1 MDAQPTLRPKCQL
14 IPEPDVGRPF
24 SEEAPASL
32 ELGVNRCYVFM
43 QREGIEG
50 PMRILSLRLIVALIV
65 GVTLVSLASSWY
77 QVQAEK
83 DALRHDLERKAET
96 FGESLAGNA
105 EAYLQAGDRPGLE
118 RMVRRFSNRD
128 HLLGVGV
135 YDQTIFPLAV
145 TRDLNDLLPGTRPA
159 LVDALASNRPE
170 TRYTRLHSKRI
181 YLLAAPLHDVNKNLA
196 GGMIIVYDTAYI
208 RAETFRVWSRA
219 FVHIAGLA
227 LAIAAIT
234 LLIVRWS
241 LAGPIARAAQWM
253 KSLRT
258 GRQAIQPQAKELAF
272 LQPLAREV
280 APLAESMRQA
290 RAAAEIEAR
299 LRNTYESLWTAE
311 RLADHVRT
319 KLDGSGLFVIS
330 NREPYVHSR
339 QSGAITVT
347 VPASGLVT
355 AIEPILRA
363 CHGTWVAQGSGN
375 ADREVVDS
383 HDRLQVP
390 PDDPRYTLRRVWLSE
405 EEEDGY
411 YYGFANEGLWPLC
424 HMAHTRPTFRA
435 TDWEYYT
442 QVNARFADAVAEEM
456 AGEEH
461 PVVLIQDYHF
471 ALLPRMVKDRM
482 PHARV
487 AIFWHIP
494 WPNPEAFSIC
504 PWQQELLDGLL
515 GADLIGFHVQAH
527 CNNFLSTVDRVLE
540 ARVDWEHFSVKRKDH
555 WSSVLPFPISVEF
568 LEVAEDSAGND
579 AAEARSALIAELG
592 IEASLLGV
600 GVDRLD
606 YTKGILERFQAIES
620 FFESYP
626 RYQGKFTFIQI
637 GAPSRSHIQRY
648 ADFQREVEDEANR
661 INERFRRG
669 KWRPIVLLNH
679 QHSHQEVRR
688 YYRAAHLCM
697 VTSLHDGMNLVA
709 KEYVAARQDERGVLI
724 LSRFTG
730 AARELRDALIVNPYN
745 IRSTGEAIAQA
756 LEMDVGEMVDRMRR
770 MRRSVKEHNIYWWAA
785 SLIGELCEL
794 RLRN

>member
-1 MDAQPTLRPKCQL
+1 
-14 IPEPDVGRPF
+14 
-24 SEEAPASL
+24 
-32 ELGVNRCYVFM
+32 
-43 QREGIEG
+43 
-50 PMRILSLRLIVALIV
+50 MRILSLRLIVALVV
-65 GVTLVSLASSWY
+65 GLTLVSLASSWY

-83 DALRHDLERKAET
+83 DALRRDLERKAET

-118 RMVRRFSNRD
+118 QMVRRFSNRD

-135 YDQTIFPLAV
+135 YDRTFFPLAV
-145 TRDLNDLLPGTRPA
+145 TRDLNDVLPGTPPA
-159 LVDALASNRPE
+159 LGEALANNRPE
-170 TRYTRLHSKRI
+170 TRYARLHSKRL
-181 YLLAAPLHDVNKNLA
+181 YLLAAPLHAVNKSVA
-196 GGMIIVYDTAYI
+196 GGMIIAYDTGYI
-208 RAETFRVWSRA
+208 RAEIFRVWSRT

-227 LAIAAIT
+227 LAIVAIT

-253 KSLRT
+253 KTLRT
-258 GRQAIQPQAKELAF
+258 GRHAIQPQAKELDF

-290 RAAAEIEAR
+290 RAAAELEAR

-319 KLDGSGLFVIS
+319 KLEGSGLFVIS

-339 QSGAITVT
+339 QGGAITVT

-383 HDRLQVP
+383 HNRLQVP
-390 PDDPRYTLRRVWLSE
+390 PDDPRYTLRRVWLSAE
-405 EEEDGY
+405 EEEGY

-424 HMAHTRPTFRA
+424 HMAHTRPTFRE
-435 TDWEYYT
+435 TDWEYYN

-471 ALLPRMVKDRM
+471 ALLPRMLKDRM
-482 PHARV
+482 PNARV

-568 LEVAEDSAGND
+568 LEEVEDSAGSD
-579 AAEARSALIAELG
+579 AAEARSALLAELG

-606 YTKGILERFQAIES
+606 YTKGIIERFQAVES
-620 FFESYP
+620 FLDSYP
-626 RYQGKFTFIQI
+626 RYKEKFTFIQI

-661 INERFRRG
+661 INERFRHA
-669 KWRPIVLLNH
+669 KWRPIVLLNR
-679 QHSHQEVRR
+679 QHSHEEVRR
-688 YYRAAHLCM
+688 YFRAAHLCM

-709 KEYVAARQDERGVLI
+709 KEYVAARHDERGVLI

-730 AARELRDALIVNPYN
+730 AARDLRDAVIVNPYD

-756 LEMDVGEMVDRMRR
+756 LKMDVGEMVDRMRR
-770 MRRSVKEHNIYWWAA
+770 MRRSVKEHNIYWWAG

-794 RLRN
+794 RLSRG

>member
-1 MDAQPTLRPKCQL
+1 LLLFPKKHRLRWKLSAVDISSSCT
-14 IPEPDVGRPF
+14 E
-24 SEEAPASL
+24 
-32 ELGVNRCYVFM
+32 N
-43 QREGIEG
+43 GIDG
-50 PMRILSLRLIVALIV
+50 SMRILSLRLIVALIL

-83 DALRHDLERKAET
+83 EALRRDLERKAET

-105 EAYLQAGDRPGLE
+105 EYYLQAGDRPGLE
-118 RMVRRFSNRD
+118 RMVQRFSDRD

-135 YDQTIFPLAV
+135 YDRDLFPLAV
-145 TRDLNDLLPGTRPA
+145 TRDLSDILPGNPPA
-159 LVDALASNRPE
+159 LTDAMANNRHE
-170 TRYTRLHSKRI
+170 ARYTRLHFKRL
-181 YLLAAPLHDVNKNLA
+181 YLLAAPLHAVNRNVA

-208 RAETFRVWSRA
+208 RAEIFRVWSRV

-227 LAIAAIT
+227 LVIVAIT

-253 KSLRT
+253 KTLRT
-258 GRQAIQPQAKELAF
+258 GRHATQPETVELDF

-299 LRNTYESLWTAE
+299 LRNTNESLWTAE

-330 NREPYVHSR
+330 NREPYIHSR
-339 QSGAITVT
+339 QGGTITVT

-355 AIEPILRA
+355 ALEPILRA

-375 ADREVVDS
+375 ADRETVDS

-390 PDDPRYTLRRVWLSE
+390 PDDPRYTLRRVWLSAE
-405 EEEDGY
+405 EEEGY

-435 TDWEYYT
+435 TDWEYYN

-456 AGEEH
+456 ANEKH

-471 ALLPRMVKDRM
+471 ALLPRMIKERM

-540 ARVDWEHFSVKRKDH
+540 ARVDWEHFSVKRKEH
-555 WSSVLPFPISVEF
+555 WSSVLPFPISVEI
-568 LEVAEDSAGND
+568 LEEADAPAGND
-579 AAEARSALIAELG
+579 AAEERSALIAELG

-600 GVDRLD
+600 GVDRVD
-606 YTKGILERFQAIES
+606 YTKGILERFQAVES
-620 FFESYP
+620 FLEGYP

-637 GAPSRSHIQRY
+637 GAPSRIHIQRY

-661 INERFRRG
+661 INQRFRRG
-669 KWRPIVLLNH
+669 KWRPIVFLNR

-730 AARELRDALIVNPYN
+730 AARDLRDALIVNPYD

-756 LEMDVGEMVDRMRR
+756 LEMDVAEMVDRMRR
-770 MRRSVKEHNIYWWAA
+770 MRRSVTEHNIYWWAA

-794 RLRN
+794 RLRGGALARVRGTKMETRRP

>member
-1 MDAQPTLRPKCQL
+1 
-14 IPEPDVGRPF
+14 
-24 SEEAPASL
+24 
-32 ELGVNRCYVFM
+32 
-43 QREGIEG
+43 
-50 PMRILSLRLIVALIV
+50 
-65 GVTLVSLASSWY
+65 
-77 QVQAEK
+77 
-83 DALRHDLERKAET
+83 
-96 FGESLAGNA
+96 
-105 EAYLQAGDRPGLE
+105 
-118 RMVRRFSNRD
+118 MVRRFSNRD

-135 YDQTIFPLAV
+135 YDQTFFPLAV
-145 TRDLNDLLPGTRPA
+145 TRDLNDLLPGTPPA
-159 LVDALASNRPE
+159 LADALASNRPE
-170 TRYTRLHSKRI
+170 TRYTRLHSKRL
-181 YLLAAPLHDVNKNLA
+181 YLIAAPLHAVNKSVA

-208 RAETFRVWSRA
+208 RAEIFRVWSRA

-227 LAIAAIT
+227 LAIVAIT

-258 GRQAIQPQAKELAF
+258 GRQTIQPHAKELDF

-290 RAAAEIEAR
+290 RAAAQIEAR
-299 LRNTYESLWTAE
+299 LRNTYESFWTAE

-330 NREPYVHSR
+330 NREPYIHSR
-339 QSGAITVT
+339 HGGAITVT

-355 AIEPILRA
+355 AIEPILCA

-375 ADREVVDS
+375 ADREAVDS

-390 PDDPRYTLRRVWLSE
+390 PDDPRYTLRRVWLSPE
-405 EEEDGY
+405 EEEGY

-435 TDWEYYT
+435 TDWEYYNH
-442 QVNARFADAVAEEM
+442 VNARFADAVAEEM
-456 AGEEH
+456 AGEKH

-555 WSSVLPFPISVEF
+555 WSSVLPFPISVDFPE
-568 LEVAEDSAGND
+568 EADNSAGND
-579 AAEARSALIAELG
+579 AAEERSALIAELG

-620 FFESYP
+620 FLESYP
-626 RYQGKFTFIQI
+626 RYQGAFTFIQI

-648 ADFQREVEDEANR
+648 ADFQREVEDEATR
-661 INERFRRG
+661 INERFGRG
-669 KWRPIVLLNH
+669 KWRPIVLLIR
-679 QHSHQEVRR
+679 QHSHEEVRR
-688 YYRAAHLCM
+688 YYRAAHVCM

-730 AARELRDALIVNPYN
+730 AARDLRDAIIVNPYD

-756 LEMDVGEMVDRMRR
+756 LKMDVGEMVDRMRR